1 MSQITELNSEILFLQ
16 AELEQ
21 ARCDVKTLEID
32 NIQWHDEAVVK
43 AKQIEKLKAKCDAYE
58 QALEGLIKHVSE
70 WTSADMID
78 DAAVQAREVLAKYKG
93 E

>member
-58 QALEGLIKHVSE
+58 LALETGLSLLESLSE
-70 WTSADMID
+70 PCSIHADL
-78 DAAVQAREVLAKYKG
+78 AAVLSQYKG

>member
-43 AKQIEKLKAKCDAYE
+43 AKQIEKLKAENEKLRE
-58 QALEGLIKHVSE
+58 ALIDIANPHLASRRTPIEIELRRIANAALDEVS
-70 WTSADMID
+70 
-78 DAAVQAREVLAKYKG
+78 K
-93 E
+93 